1 MSDNLDKRLEKTSN
15 EQSDNGMV
23 VVKEWKDNERR
34 YVEEYNIPTIIGLI
48 ASSVKWY
55 EKLCNTKL
63 SSKDFKEILNE
74 VGKKLGITEDLS
86 HYLLDDKSTKYIVEQ
101 LEKPEYLSG
110 DHKYS
115 LMDFDGLIA
124 TYVVLV
130 KNNKEC
136 LEKGKEKDLIVET
149 LVNYIK
155 PEIRPWEDYKENLF
169 YKIRA
174 YKL

>member
-1 MSDNLDKRLEKTSN
+1 MSDNLDKRLEKASN
-15 EQSDNGMV
+15 EQSGLNMV

-34 YVEEYNIPTIIGLI
+34 YVEEYNIPAIIGLI
-48 ASSVKWY
+48 LFFDKWY
-55 EKLCNTKL
+55 KKLCNAEL
-63 SSKDFKEILNE
+63 PLIEILDE
-74 VGKKLGITEDLS
+74 VGKKLGISENFS
-86 HYLLDDKSTKYIVEQ
+86 YYLLDDKSTKYIDEE
-101 LEKPEYLSG
+101 LKKPEYSSK
-110 DHKYS
+110 DNKIS
-115 LMDFDGLIA
+115 LIDFEGFIA
-124 TYVVLV
+124 TDVVFV

-155 PEIRPWEDYKENLF
+155 PEIRSWEYYRENPF